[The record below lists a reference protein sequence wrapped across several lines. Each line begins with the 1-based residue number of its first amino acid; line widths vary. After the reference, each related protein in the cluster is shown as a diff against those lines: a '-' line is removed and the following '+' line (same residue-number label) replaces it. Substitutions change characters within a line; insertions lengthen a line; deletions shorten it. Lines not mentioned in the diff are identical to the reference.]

1 MLPFSKAHEAI
12 LNSVCVLS
20 SETISIA
27 DSLNRILA
35 EDIKSDIDIPAC
47 DRAVMDGYWY
57 R

>member
-12 LNSVCVLS
+12 LNSACVLS